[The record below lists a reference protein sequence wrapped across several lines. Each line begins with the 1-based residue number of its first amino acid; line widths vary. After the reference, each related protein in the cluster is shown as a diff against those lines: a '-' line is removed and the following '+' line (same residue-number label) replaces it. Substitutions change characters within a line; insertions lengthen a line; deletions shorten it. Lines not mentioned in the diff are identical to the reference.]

1 MHRGEQK
8 TLKDRA
14 MGEAAFP
21 DLVREPTQDSGSC
34 QGRGRARR
42 RESLKPAEH
51 SFPKELRATSKGQ
64 SAKSDWQV
72 IIGFGNWRVIDDFA
86 MSSFQE

>member
-1 MHRGEQK
+1 MRREQK

-14 MGEAAFP
+14 TGEAAVSRP
-21 DLVREPTQDSGSC
+21 GERTDARLSRSC
-34 QGRGRARR
+34 QGTGRTRR
-42 RESLKPAEH
+42 RESLKPAED

-64 SAKSDWQV
+64 STKSDWQV